1 MNNYQDR
8 YIRENPRKN
17 AKMSPVLWD
26 DNTSGYFSYNKKEEV
41 VEGFNG
47 GNENKVGHKDVTG
60 DLVNVVGATNVI
72 NYSDING
79 KVDHVKTQVK
89 CNNGKAKVMVS
100 NKGDVSKKMY
110 DVNPEAIMNNKI
122 LGTIDEVDK
131 IHNGQVVGNMSF
143 DRMMLN
149 HFQNTSNRLHH
160 SINNRVISHHSRVLS
175 NDPFFNPKAK

>member
-8 YIRENPRKN
+8 YIRENPRRN
-17 AKMSPVLWD
+17 AKMSPILWD
-26 DNTSGYFSYNKKEEV
+26 DNTSKYFSYKKDEQV
-41 VEGFNG
+41 LEGFTS
-47 GNENKVGHKDVTG
+47 GNKDVTG

-79 KVDHVKTQVK
+79 RVENVKTQVK
-89 CNNGKAKVMVS
+89 CKNGKAEVMVS
-100 NKGDVSKKMY
+100 NKGQVSKKMY
-110 DVNPEAIMNNKI
+110 DVSPEAIMNNKI
-122 LGTIDEVDK
+122 LGTIEEVDK
-131 IHNGQVVGNMSF
+131 IHNKQVIGNMSF

-160 SINNRVISHHSRVLS
+160 SINNSVISHHNRVLS